1 MTRNVYAVPMHD
13 AGLSRALAMRLGPWK
28 LLIPSILLL
37 LVIGSTTA
45 AEPSAGD
52 LITGLDPEDQQ
63 WLGELMEVLDDSTEI
78 ATKSRLNADYVP
90 GTVTVLQGRDLESL
104 GMRTVW
110 DALSLIPGVIINQ
123 GRREEYFVGVRGFN
137 PPFNS
142 GNIKVLL
149 NSTPMSR
156 DESGLSSQALSIPI
170 EQVDRIEFIRGPGAV
185 LYGDFAYH
193 GVLNILTRQDRSRLS
208 TRVDEHGTTLTNG
221 AYAYQ
226 SQDKATRFGLNVAGA
241 TGHWVEA
248 PEDRDI
254 DNEQQSAI
262 AQFRHRGFGL
272 TAQLINEDYDDE
284 QGLSREQRTETIA
297 LNQSLDLTDDTQFNL
312 YASYLNNDYSEA
324 GSRFLGQVWEGRA
337 ELTGHGIPRHRWLMQ
352 FSYTDSFTEEAVLA
366 RPPQVRTPGFS
377 QSDISRRYFGFSLQD
392 EFEATEQLTLT
403 AGVRLDRRLDLDRTL
418 FNPRLA
424 AVWRIS
430 PTDIL
435 KAQYASGYRAPTFW
449 ELFPPLDYA
458 NTGLAPETIRASEL
472 SYIHRQADQVLRLT
486 LFYSQFDDFIRRI
499 VGRSNRPVFHNTGK
513 ALATGGEL
521 EWERQWSPRLKSWF
535 NLSYADTRYFDDL
548 SSTEPD
554 PTTADWLG
562 NLALFYRF
570 GDQTLFTL
578 YWNYVGKRHSDDIDT
593 HAEQRVGVTLNWFN
607 VGIPGLTLRLGVRN
621 LLRANQRYLV
631 DEAPPVGLTSV
642 EFPDSLVWGQISYDF

>member
-1 MTRNVYAVPMHD
+1 MNDCMTRNVYAVPMHD

-208 TRVDEHGTTLTNG
+208 TRVDEHGTTSPM
-221 AYAYQ
+221 A
-226 SQDKATRFGLNVAGA
+226 
-241 TGHWVEA
+241 
-248 PEDRDI
+248 
-254 DNEQQSAI
+254 
-262 AQFRHRGFGL
+262 
-272 TAQLINEDYDDE
+272 
-284 QGLSREQRTETIA
+284 
-297 LNQSLDLTDDTQFNL
+297 
-312 YASYLNNDYSEA
+312 
-324 GSRFLGQVWEGRA
+324 
-337 ELTGHGIPRHRWLMQ
+337 
-352 FSYTDSFTEEAVLA
+352 
-366 RPPQVRTPGFS
+366 
-377 QSDISRRYFGFSLQD
+377 
-392 EFEATEQLTLT
+392 
-403 AGVRLDRRLDLDRTL
+403 RTL
-418 FNPRLA
+418 
-424 AVWRIS
+424 I
-430 PTDIL
+430 
-435 KAQYASGYRAPTFW
+435 KARTRRPASA
-449 ELFPPLDYA
+449 
-458 NTGLAPETIRASEL
+458 
-472 SYIHRQADQVLRLT
+472 
-486 LFYSQFDDFIRRI
+486 
-499 VGRSNRPVFHNTGK
+499 
-513 ALATGGEL
+513 
-521 EWERQWSPRLKSWF
+521 
-535 NLSYADTRYFDDL
+535 
-548 SSTEPD
+548 
-554 PTTADWLG
+554 
-562 NLALFYRF
+562 
-570 GDQTLFTL
+570 
-578 YWNYVGKRHSDDIDT
+578 
-593 HAEQRVGVTLNWFN
+593 
-607 VGIPGLTLRLGVRN
+607 
-621 LLRANQRYLV
+621 
-631 DEAPPVGLTSV
+631 
-642 EFPDSLVWGQISYDF
+642 